1 MGETVVPRRWF
12 AGRPAGHL
20 TTPEHDTDDRRTTV
34 GLLDRLLGRNRRGT
48 DAYPQPE
55 NYPPPSGQVP
65 AGPGMSEDQ
74 RAIERYRYLLRTA
87 PPDQIEEAH
96 AEAFAKLTPDQRR
109 EVLDQLATTGER
121 PQGDDPRSLA
131 RAATR
136 AEVRHPGSLERA
148 FGGGGYGRGYGGGYG
163 GGYGP
168 SFGSMVGGSLLG
180 TIGGLVIGTAVADA
194 LFDTGLGDSGLFGG
208 EDEMA
213 AADGGDGFGNE
224 DAGPGAEGDY
234 AANADGGDYG
244 GGDYGGGD
252 FGGGDFG
259 GGGDF

>member
-1 MGETVVPRRWF
+1 L
-12 AGRPAGHL
+12 HSI
-20 TTPEHDTDDRRTTV
+20 DDRRTTV
-34 GLLDRLLGRNRRGT
+34 GLLDRLLGRNRRDSYSPPG
-48 DAYPQPE
+48 PSS
-55 NYPPPSGQVP
+55 YPPPSGEVP
-65 AGPGMSEDQ
+65 PAPGSAEDQ
-74 RAIERYRYLLRTA
+74 RAIERYRYLLKTA
-87 PPDQIEEAH
+87 PPEQIEEAH
-96 AEAFAKLTPDQRR
+96 AEAFAQLTPEQRR
-109 EVLDQLATTGER
+109 QVLDQLVTTGEH

-136 AEVRHPGSLERA
+136 AEVRHPGTLERT
-148 FGGGGYGRGYGGGYG
+148 FGGYGGGAGPGYGPGRG

-168 SFGSMVGGSLLG
+168 SFGSMVGGSMLG

-194 LFDTGLGDSGLFGG
+194 LFDTGLGDGGLFGG

-213 AADGGDGFGNE
+213 SADGGDGFGNE

-234 AANADGGDYG
+234 GDGTVGGDF
-244 GGDYGGGD
+244 GGGD